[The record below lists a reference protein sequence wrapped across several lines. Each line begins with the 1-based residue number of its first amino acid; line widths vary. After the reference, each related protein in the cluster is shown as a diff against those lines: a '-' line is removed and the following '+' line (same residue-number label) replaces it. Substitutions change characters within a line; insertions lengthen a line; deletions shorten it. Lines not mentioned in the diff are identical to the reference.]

1 MKKTFF
7 LLVCFLSTSLAQKYE
22 ITGSIL
28 DEESNKPLGYA
39 SIRIDGTTNGTT
51 SNFDGLFVLRLNA
64 GNFKLIFSYVGYKT
78 DTVSVSL
85 PGTKN
90 LTIKLQPEAVKFR
103 EVVVYAS
110 ENIAY
115 RVIREAIKRKKEN
128 RKGLVN
134 FEYNAYAKKIMKS
147 LGEVAAI
154 EETFVKGYNKIGS
167 WEKEFILSTHKTENQ
182 KKETHSMDFNISDSY
197 YIDFSKDTL
206 TLIMNKIYLP
216 LADNAFDYY
225 DYKLIDISESESGD
239 VYHIKVIPR
248 SSIQPLLKGEITI
261 ESGMYAVNSVH
272 LEINEGVRFPFVN
285 DLSVKFVQQFGKYD
299 GYWFPNYIETKS
311 GFEFSFQGLLALDK
325 MQWEEVSCITGYKIN
340 GTIPDSIV
348 HAVPSKYGGFTP
360 DTSGK
365 GVKPYDLT
373 REEIKALQPIPLTQ
387 SETEAY
393 ATLDSTKTLEKII
406 KIKGALSSLLP
417 EDESDT
423 SSSIFSTVSS
433 FVFKHITFGNSR
445 VTGILLGPKINTS
458 FFQKILSIDLSGGY
472 SFRRKKVEGELS
484 LNVAPKDFFITAFDV
499 NVFNKTKPWDDYTPY
514 PDILN
519 GIAVTFGFNDHF
531 NYYLTSGFSLGL
543 NRKFSKTFS
552 TKVEFVSE
560 KETSLPAMK
569 YQSIF
574 NTNRIPEVN
583 PNVAE
588 GSDRKVSLEILLGKD
603 PMEIQFL
610 PESGFRAKLDISN
623 RGFASDFNYKKL
635 RITGLLKAKTFYKEL
650 FIAPYLEMIVDA
662 GIVSGT
668 YGPQHLFN
676 PNTALDFFSPPG
688 AFKGLKPYHFAGNQL
703 AAIHL
708 EHNWRSIPFQ
718 ALGLDFISN
727 LYLDFITGGSV
738 LKTWNRSSY
747 LPGTSMNKPY
757 WEMYAGISRIFG
769 IIRIDVSY
777 NAFKDISVTSAIG
790 VVL

>member
-7 LLVCFLSTSLAQKYE
+7 LLICFLSTTFAQKYE

-28 DEESNKPLGYA
+28 DRETNKPLGYA
-39 SIRIDGTTNGTT
+39 SIRIDETTNGTT
-51 SNFDGLFVLRLNA
+51 TNVDGLFILKLNA
-64 GNFKLIFSYVGYKT
+64 GSYKLIFSYVGYKT
-78 DTVSVSL
+78 DTISVSL

-90 LTIKLQPEAVKFR
+90 ININLQPEVLKFG
-103 EVVVYAS
+103 EVVVYAND
-110 ENIAY
+110 NIAY

-134 FEYNAYAKKIMKS
+134 FEYNAYAKKIIKS
-147 LGEVAAI
+147 SGEVAAI
-154 EETFVKGYNKIGS
+154 EETFIKGYNKVGS

-206 TLIMNKIYLP
+206 TLILNKIYLP

-225 DYKLIDISESESGD
+225 DYKLVDISESESGD
-239 VYHIKVIPR
+239 VYRIKVIPR

-261 ESGMYAVNSVH
+261 ESGMYAVNSVN

-285 DLSVKFVQQFGKYD
+285 DLSVKFVQQFGKYN

-325 MQWEEVSCITGYKIN
+325 MQWEEVSNITEYKIN
-340 GTIPDSIV
+340 SSIPDSIE
-348 HAVPSKYGGFTP
+348 HAVNSKYGGFTA

-365 GVKPYDLT
+365 GAKPYELS
-373 REEIKALQPIPLTQ
+373 REEIKALQPIPLTK

-406 KIKGALSSLLP
+406 KIKGALSSLIP
-417 EDESDT
+417 DEDGDT
-423 SSSIFSTVSS
+423 TKSILSSVSG
-433 FVFKHITFGNSR
+433 FVFNHITLGNNR

-458 FFQKILSIDLSGGY
+458 FFQKILSIDLFGGY
-472 SFRRKKVEGELS
+472 TFRRKKVEGKLS
-484 LNVAPKDFFITAFDV
+484 LRFEPKDFYISAFEV
-499 NVFNKTKPWDDYTPY
+499 NVFNKSKQLDEYTPY

-519 GIAVTFGFNDHF
+519 GIAVTLGFNDHF
-531 NYYLTSGFSLGL
+531 NYFLAQGISLGMTKNFSKGFSA
-543 NRKFSKTFS
+543 KFD
-552 TKVEFVSE
+552 FVSE
-560 KETSLPAMK
+560 KESSLPAMK

-574 NTNRIPEVN
+574 KANRIPEEN
-583 PNVAE
+583 PNIVE
-588 GSDRKVSLEILLGKD
+588 GSDRKVSLEVLLGKD
-603 PMEIQFL
+603 PMEIQFI
-610 PESGFRAKLDISN
+610 PENGIRAKVDLSN
-623 RGFASDFNYKKL
+623 PKFASDFNYK
-635 RITGLLKAKTFYKEL
+635 RFRVTGLFKTKTIYKEL

-662 GIVSGT
+662 GIVTGK

-688 AFKGLKPYHFAGNQL
+688 AFKGLKPYYYTGSEM
-703 AAIHL
+703 AALHV

-718 ALGLDFISN
+718 ALGLNFISN

-738 LKTWNRSSY
+738 LKTWNRSGY
-747 LPGTSMNKPY
+747 LPGGSMNKPY

-769 IIRIDVSY
+769 LIRIDVSY